1 MIYIHAENLG
11 LKSHLVNT
19 MPLTEAC
26 AKNFNWSIRLS
37 SNPTSPDKDVTVVTM
52 PISMANALVSWFFL
66 KDASPEVHPHLEHM
80 LMQSAVAQSALD
92 RLDFSVICLTNAR
105 NEKRSISDLAGM
117 ANECEDH
124 IEFGFKNMLHNL
136 LDAKGFE
143 KFCEVEA

>member
-11 LKSHLVNT
+11 LKSDLVNT
-19 MPLTEAC
+19 LPLLDAT
-26 AKNFNWSIRLS
+26 AKDFSWSIRLS
-37 SNPTSPDKDVTVVTM
+37 SHPISSDKDVTVVTM
-52 PISMANALVSWFFL
+52 PVTMANALASWFFL
-66 KDASPEVHPHLEHM
+66 KDATAEVHPHLEHI
-80 LMQSAVAQSALD
+80 LIQSTMPGVD

-105 NEKRSISDLAGM
+105 NEKRSISDLACM

-124 IEFGFKNMLHNL
+124 IEFGFKNTLYIL